1 VKHPLKVCV
10 VSGGRADYG
19 LLLPLLRLLRDDPRF
34 DLQLV
39 LTGQHLMGGDKRTAQ
54 RVYADG
60 FKVSA
65 EIEMGCQGDDAL
77 EVSRGAARVLDGIA
91 KLFAQLKPD
100 ILLLLGDRYEIAAA
114 ALAATLARLP
124 IAHVAGG
131 DITEGAFDDALRH
144 AVTKMS
150 HLHFAATEQAAR
162 RLRQMGEEESRV
174 HITGSPG
181 LDLIRSVTIPP
192 RNEFFA
198 AVGLSPKQAN
208 LVVTFHPE
216 TLAADSVADF
226 DELLAALNDLGPDTA
241 ILFTGA
247 NADPGGRQI
256 DAKIRAF
263 VASKPAARLVES
275 LGAELYFAALTH
287 MDVAVGNSSSGLYEA
302 PSFGIPTVNIG
313 DRQTG
318 RLKAQSVI
326 DSKPERAAI
335 LSAVRAA
342 LAHGRQT
349 TVNPYGDG
357 RAAERIVAVLA
368 GIAEPAALLRKRFVD
383 IEAA

>member
-1 VKHPLKVCV
+1 V

-19 LLLPLLRLLRDDPRF
+19 LLLPVLRVLRDDPRF

-39 LTGQHLMGGDKRTAQ
+39 LTGQHLMGGDQRTAN
-54 RVYADG
+54 RVHADG
-60 FKVSA
+60 FTVSA
-65 EIEMGCQGDDAL
+65 EIAMELHGDDGVA
-77 EVSRGAARVLDGIA
+77 VSHGAARVLDGIA
-91 KLFAQLKPD
+91 RVFAELKPD

-114 ALAATLARLP
+114 AMAATLARLP

-144 AVTKMS
+144 AITKMS
-150 HLHFAATEQAAR
+150 HLHFVATELAAR
-162 RLRQMGEEESRV
+162 RVRQMGEEPSRV

-181 LDLIRSVTIPP
+181 LDLIRSIAIAP
-192 RNEFFA
+192 REEFFT
-198 AVGLSPKQAN
+198 AVNLVPKRTN

-216 TLAADSVADF
+216 TLAVDSVGDF

-263 VASKPAARLVES
+263 VASRPSARLVES
-275 LGAELYFAALTH
+275 LGAALYFAALTH
-287 MDVAVGNSSSGLYEA
+287 MDAAVGNSSSGLYEA
-302 PSFGIPTVNIG
+302 PTFGIPTVNIG

-335 LSAVRAA
+335 ASAIKAA
-342 LAHGRQT
+342 LAHGRQP

-357 RAAERIVAVLA
+357 RAAERITTVLA
-368 GIAEPAALLRKRFVD
+368 AISDPAELLRKRFVD